1 MKRMV
6 WLTDIHLNF
15 LRLHHFDGFF
25 SKILKQQPDLLVI
38 SGDISQANT
47 LAQHLK
53 WLEMRVKV
61 PTYFV
66 LGNHDYYRAGFAS
79 VQATVAKLC
88 EKSER
93 LVWLNQAGVV
103 TIARGVGLIGHD
115 SWADARMGDY
125 ATSEVMLNDYL
136 QIEDF
141 IGLDKEE
148 RRRKLNMLG
157 DAAAAYFREMLPR
170 ALVNHEH
177 VYVVTHVP
185 PYRESCWH
193 EGEVTS
199 EDFLP
204 HFSCQA
210 VGEVLREIMA
220 ARPDRRITVLCGHT
234 HGASYS
240 CVLDNLIVMTGGAE
254 YGKPDVQQVFEIHE

>member
-25 SKILKQQPDLLVI
+25 AKIIKQQPDFLVI
-38 SGDISQANT
+38 SGDISQSNT
-47 LAQHLK
+47 LAHHLK

-61 PTYFV
+61 PIYFV

-79 VQATVAKLC
+79 VHDAVNKLC
-88 EKSER
+88 EKSEH
-93 LVWLNQAGVV
+93 LVWLNEAGVI
-103 TIARGVGLIGHD
+103 TLAPGVGLIGHD

-125 ATSEVMLNDYL
+125 ATSEVMLNDYI
-136 QIEDF
+136 QIDDF
-141 IGLDKEE
+141 IGLDKEA

-157 DAAAAYFREMLPR
+157 DTAADYFREILPR
-170 ALVNHEH
+170 ALATHEH
-177 VYVVTHVP
+177 VYVVTHIP

-193 EGEVTS
+193 DGAATS

-204 HFSCQA
+204 HYSCQA
-210 VGEVLREIMA
+210 VGEALREVMA
-220 ARPDRRITVLCGHT
+220 TRPDRRITVLCGHT
-234 HGASYS
+234 HGASQA